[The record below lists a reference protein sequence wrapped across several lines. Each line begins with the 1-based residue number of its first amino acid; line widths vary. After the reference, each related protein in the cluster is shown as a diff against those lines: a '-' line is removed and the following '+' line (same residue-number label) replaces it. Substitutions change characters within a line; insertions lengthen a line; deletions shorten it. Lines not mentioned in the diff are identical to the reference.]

1 MKAVFWLLALV
12 LTGLFGYLLHSFIEH
27 RKTQVEI
34 LDPNVGLQE
43 INAYQARA
51 DSLRAR
57 ADSVRQRL
65 DRAGLMSRR
74 SVKAHL
80 ALLEDEIVALER
92 TIEVWRKSKKVRS
105 EVDLQR
111 QCVLLYGKA
120 SGLCD
125 ALASDTLTGE

>member
-1 MKAVFWLLALV
+1 VKTIFWLCALV
-12 LTGLFGYLLHSFIEH
+12 ITGLLGYLLHNFIEH
-27 RKTQVEI
+27 RKAQVEI
-34 LDPNVGLQE
+34 LDPNVGFETITL
-43 INAYQARA
+43 YQARA

-57 ADSVRQRL
+57 ADSVRLQL
-65 DRAGLMSRR
+65 ERAGLLSRR

-105 EVDLQR
+105 EVDLHR

-120 SGLCD
+120 SGVCD
-125 ALASDTLTGE
+125 ALASDTLAAK

>member
-1 MKAVFWLLALV
+1 VKTLFWLLALV
-12 LTGLFGYLLHSFIEH
+12 LTGLFGYLLHNFIEH

-51 DSLRAR
+51 DSLRVR

-65 DRAGLMSRR
+65 DRAGLLSRR

-80 ALLEDEIVALER
+80 ALLEDEIIALDR

-105 EVDLQR
+105 EVDLHR